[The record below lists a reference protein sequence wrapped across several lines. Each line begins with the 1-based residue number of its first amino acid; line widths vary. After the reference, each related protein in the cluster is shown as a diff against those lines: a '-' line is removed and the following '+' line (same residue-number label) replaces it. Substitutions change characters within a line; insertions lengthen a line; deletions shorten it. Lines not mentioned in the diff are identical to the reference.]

1 MPTFFTSADTTI
13 TKRFGVSGVEVP
25 TSTSGARDAS
35 FLINSSNAA
44 THNAIEPVVVTS
56 LRALLPL
63 IHCST
68 TAFGAHAVLGTEVLG
83 QEAVGLGACS
93 KKGQAT
99 SAPHRNSD
107 ASVHEGFPVVSVID
121 HVPNG
126 SLAMD
131 IGDSPVVANAIPRA
145 TLVLGKRLTR
155 CPNEPPVAWDYDA
168 SVCTLP
174 AKLVYHIGR
183 STPVGID

>member
-1 MPTFFTSADTTI
+1 LHFSET
-13 TKRFGVSGVEVP
+13 
-25 TSTSGARDAS
+25 DAS
-35 FLINSSNAA
+35 RLGDTNRFASRECYTLHRSSNAA

-107 ASVHEGFPVVSVID
+107 ASMHEGFPVVGVIH

-126 SLAMD
+126 SFPMD
-131 IGDSPVVANAIPRA
+131 IGDSPVVANSIPRA
-145 TLVLGKRLTR
+145 TFVLGKRLTR